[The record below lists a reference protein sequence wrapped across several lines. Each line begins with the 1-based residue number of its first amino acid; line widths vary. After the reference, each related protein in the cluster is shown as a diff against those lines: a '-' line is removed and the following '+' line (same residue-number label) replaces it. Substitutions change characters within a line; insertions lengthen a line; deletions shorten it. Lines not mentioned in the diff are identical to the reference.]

1 MIDIGPRA
9 SRPRAFLL
17 LLLHII
23 IHILILLLL
32 SLLIFILSRP
42 GRAGTRRTGK
52 TEGGGKKLGK
62 NLGSPNQSERERKKP
77 GKTR

>member
-17 LLLHII
+17 LLF
-23 IHILILLLL
+23 LLLL
-32 SLLIFILSRP
+32 LLLLLFLLRLLLFLWSRP